1 MKELRG
7 ICDKAEKLFTQYK
20 KSEQPLDEF
29 LKSVR
34 SLKKASIL
42 KNIGACIGALG
53 IIAPAI
59 MLGLRKLNPD
69 YQVRKDIEKKL
80 ANQQA

>member
-1 MKELRG
+1 MTKQKNYSLNTKIRTTTRRILE
-7 ICDKAEKLFTQYK
+7 ISKKL
-20 KSEQPLDEF
+20 E
-29 LKSVR
+29 
-34 SLKKASIL
+34 KASIL